1 MNATR
6 RKQIQAA
13 LDLISEARG
22 ILEDVKSEEQDAYDA
37 LPDSFRESERGE
49 KMENAMSILED
60 AVCDL
65 ENWEST
71 LEEAKE

>member
-65 ENWEST
+65 ENREST